1 MAVRTNPTAVKDI
14 RDTDVNVKPMIT
26 AASLI
31 VDDLNAKCGT
41 SFSEA
46 HLTQIEMW
54 LAAHFVGTIDPV
66 LIREKFENSD
76 NTYQVGSAALKG
88 VLSDKYGQTANMLS
102 GGCLAEFDQQ
112 PANVDFL

>member
-31 VDDLNAKCGT
+31 VDSLNEKCGT
-41 SFSEA
+41 SFDEE
-46 HLTQIEMW
+46 HLKQIEMW

-76 NTYQVGSAALKG
+76 NSYQVGSAALSG
-88 VLSDKYGQTANMLS
+88 IMSDKYGQTANMLS

-112 PANVDFL
+112 AASVDFL